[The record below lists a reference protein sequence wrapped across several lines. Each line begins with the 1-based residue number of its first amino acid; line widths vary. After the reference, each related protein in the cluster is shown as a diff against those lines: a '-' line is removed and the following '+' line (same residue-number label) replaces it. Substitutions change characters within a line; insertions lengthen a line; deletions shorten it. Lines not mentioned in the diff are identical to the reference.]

1 MWLKFRNLTLRVL
14 AASAHCAKSLVD
26 DVAISSI
33 AGDSKNSGVTNG
45 ESEEKTTVKCRNL
58 LESLTNQFSEALTE
72 CKAFKVPD
80 VSSVLVCEFMNFKR
94 NLTCGILL
102 QYPLS
107 GPFRTRMSV
116 YVQLKLGEYLAQVSV
131 LVCNVHRVIDSRA
144 GAFNN

>member
-1 MWLKFRNLTLRVL
+1 M
-14 AASAHCAKSLVD
+14 
-26 DVAISSI
+26 
-33 AGDSKNSGVTNG
+33 TNG

-80 VSSVLVCEFMNFKR
+80 VSSVIVCETSVKLV
-94 NLTCGILL
+94 NLPCDISL